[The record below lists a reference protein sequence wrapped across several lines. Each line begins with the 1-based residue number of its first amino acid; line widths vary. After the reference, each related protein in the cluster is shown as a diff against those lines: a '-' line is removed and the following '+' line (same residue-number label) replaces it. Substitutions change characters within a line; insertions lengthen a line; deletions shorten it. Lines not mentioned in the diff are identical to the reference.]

1 MGKKA
6 RSMDKSN
13 AFYLSLINSKSCE
26 TWAQREASPHG
37 SCAEDIYIHEGA
49 KHISQLTKNSAIS

>member
-1 MGKKA
+1 
-6 RSMDKSN
+6 MDKSN

-26 TWAQREASPHG
+26 TWAQRKASPHG